1 MNANPTRFLII
12 LVLGIA
18 GVLVLTNA
26 FDGASAPR
34 AASAESPPA
43 AASPSPSPK
52 ARKTREPEPKATET
66 PEPTGT
72 LDGVRIQVFNAT
84 SQTGLAAAVQD
95 KLERREDP
103 PPVAAG
109 PAGNANE
116 NQSATV
122 VYYRGKSDQLDA
134 EYAAKRYFDGADV
147 KPLSQIPPVNVNGV
161 TTEVS
166 KDVQVAI
173 VVGED
178 AAA

>member
-1 MNANPTRFLII
+1 MNANPTRFII
-12 LVLGIA
+12 IVVLAIA

-26 FDGASAPR
+26 FDGASTPR
-34 AASAESPPA
+34 AASAGS
-43 AASPSPSPK
+43 SPSPAASSSPK
-52 ARKTREPEPKATET
+52 PRKTKESKPKPTQS

-116 NQSATV
+116 NQTDTV
-122 VYYRGKSDQLDA
+122 LYYRDKSDQLNA
-134 EYAAKRYFDGADV
+134 EYAAKKYFDGAEV
-147 KPLSQIPPVNVNGV
+147 KPISQIPAVNVNGV

-178 AAA
+178 SAA

>member
-1 MNANPTRFLII
+1 MNANPTRFII
-12 LVLGIA
+12 IVVLAIA

-26 FDGASAPR
+26 FDGASTPR
-34 AASAESPPA
+34 ATSAGSSPSPPA
-43 AASPSPSPK
+43 SSSPK
-52 ARKTREPEPKATET
+52 PRKTKESKPKPTQSPEPA
-66 PEPTGT
+66 GT

-116 NQSATV
+116 NQSDTV
-122 VYYRGKSDQLDA
+122 LYYRDKSDQLNA
-134 EYAAKRYFDGADV
+134 EYAAKKYFDGAEV
-147 KPLSQIPPVNVNGV
+147 KPISQIPAVNVNGM

-178 AAA
+178 SAA